1 MKPRRF
7 TPETVY
13 VVFDSSNDVAIGGF
27 HSEEQAEGVTKLH
40 DSSWTKVYKV
50 PMLSAIG
57 TYDWEDGEDDAN
69 E

>member
-27 HSEEQAEGVTKLH
+27 HSEEQADGVAKLH
-40 DSSWTKVYKV
+40 DSNWTKVYEV

-57 TYDWEDGEDDAN
+57 TYDWEDEN

>member
-27 HSEEQAEGVTKLH
+27 HSEEQADGVAKLH
-40 DSSWTKVYKV
+40 DSSWTKVYEV
-50 PMLSAIG
+50 PMLSVIG
-57 TYDWEDGEDDAN
+57 TYDWEDEN

>member
-27 HSEEQAEGVTKLH
+27 HSEEQAEGVAKLH
-40 DSSWTKVYKV
+40 DSSWTKVYEV
-50 PMLSAIG
+50 PILSAIG
-57 TYDWEDGEDDAN
+57 TYDWEDGEDD
-69 E
+69 

>member
-13 VVFDSSNDVAIGGF
+13 VVYDSSNDVMIGGF
-27 HSEEQAEGVTKLH
+27 HSEEQADGVAKLH
-40 DSSWTKVYKV
+40 DSSWTKVYEV

-57 TYDWEDGEDDAN
+57 TYDWEDAN

>member
-1 MKPRRF
+1 MKPRKF

-13 VVFDSSNDVAIGGF
+13 VVYDSSSDVVIGGF
-27 HSEEQAEGVTKLH
+27 HSEEQADGVSKLH
-40 DSSWTKVYKV
+40 DSSWTKVYEV

-57 TYDWEDGEDDAN
+57 TYDWEDGEND